1 MQIYSGKRQSGKST
15 MLIERSE
22 KSGAII
28 IAPTYPMVDH
38 LRLLAAQMG
47 KKIPTPITISNY
59 IQMHGLI
66 STNKYLIDELQ
77 LVLSIMNIEAATVD
91 CDCVEALRRH
101 RKKRRKSMNNETA
114 TITLKKIVDCEG
126 ENGKY
131 YLELPDGYRLIYD
144 NDGYVGRYNPI
155 LNDVI

>member
-1 MQIYSGKRQSGKST
+1 MQIYMGKRQSGKTT

-28 IAPTYPMVDH
+28 IAPTYPMADH

-66 STNKYLIDELQ
+66 DTNKYLIDELQ
-77 LVLSIMNIEAATVD
+77 SVLSIMNIEAATVD
-91 CDCVEALRRH
+91 CDCVEALRSH

-144 NDGYVGRYNPI
+144 NDGYVGRYNPN
-155 LNDVI
+155 LNNII